1 MHRRSRNANNLHF
14 PVIHPPT
21 VVLLVQLRFVNN
33 SSESIYSLS
42 ICLSNFDFDTN

>member
-1 MHRRSRNANNLHF
+1 MHGRSRNANNLQF

-33 SSESIYSLS
+33 LLESIYSL
-42 ICLSNFDFDTN
+42 DFNLFV